1 MEVNLN
7 PDTEKKLRDFAA
19 HTGRPTDELVE
30 DAVAGYF
37 DDVLE
42 VRRHIDEGYSQAER
56 GELIDGDQARHEIQG
71 MKGTWRQEHS
81 RQL

>member
-1 MEVNLN
+1 MEVNLT

-19 HTGRPTDELVE
+19 HSGRPTDELVE

-56 GELIDGDQARHEIQG
+56 GELIDGDLARREIQA
-71 MKGTWRQEHS
+71 MKSTWR
-81 RQL
+81 RRAPVR

>member
-1 MEVNLN
+1 MEVNLG
-7 PDTEKKLRDFAA
+7 PDTEEKLRDFAA
-19 HTGRPTDELVE
+19 HSGRPIDELVE

-56 GELIDGDQARHEIQG
+56 GELIDGDQARHETQA
-71 MKGTWRQEHS
+71 MKSTWR
-81 RQL
+81 RRAPVR